1 MPSKAGAVLACN
13 LKDHTM
19 FTTSRHL
26 ILATTIAAALPL
38 GAALAQ
44 TATPTTPATATAATP
59 TAQKLSIRD
68 IYDRVEA
75 AGYHD
80 QHEID
85 FEHGR
90 YEVKAVN
97 AQGQRVKL
105 TLNAQ
110 TGVIED
116 TRVKHAK

>member
-13 LKDHTM
+13 LKDYTM

-26 ILATTIAAALPL
+26 LLATAIAAALPL

-44 TATPTTPATATAATP
+44 TATPAATATAATP